1 MTFLEFQT
9 KFPTEQAIINYFINI
24 RYNGKVTCNHC
35 GSEKVYHRSNEPKV
49 YTCMGCHN
57 SFSIFK
63 GTIFEKSS
71 TDLTKWM
78 YAIQLFL
85 NGKKGISGCQLQ
97 RELGV
102 TYKTAWRMLQQ
113 IRKAMGNGEALDFAN
128 TTIEMDEA
136 YLGGKPRKEN
146 KHDDDD
152 DKKNNK
158 RGRGTKKPAVV
169 GVIDRE
175 NKKVHVEVAM
185 PDSTGKQLTG
195 KQLLNI
201 LRKVSKAESKN
212 TIITDQFHG
221 YDILDKSFVHM
232 RVDHNKIYVDGEIH
246 TNNIEG
252 FWANLKRGIYG
263 IYHHVSLEYLQN
275 YINEFCFRYNHRKE
289 EMVDMVLRQAII

>member
-1 MTFLEFQT
+1 MTFIELLNQ
-9 KFPTEQAIINYFINI
+9 FPTEESIIDYFLTI
-24 RYNGKVTCNHC
+24 RYPEGVKCNHC
-35 GSEKVYHRSNEPKV
+35 GASKVYQRGNNPKV
-49 YTCMGCHN
+49 FVCHGCGN
-57 SFSIFK
+57 SFSPFA

-71 TDLTKWM
+71 TDLRKWF
-78 YAIQLFL
+78 YAIHLFL

-113 IRKAMGNGEALDFAN
+113 IRKAMGNGEALEFKN
-128 TTIEMDEA
+128 TIIEMDEA

-146 KHDDDD
+146 KHDDED

-201 LRKVSKAESKN
+201 LRKVSKQESKN
-212 TIITDQFHG
+212 MIITDQFHG
-221 YDILDKSFVHM
+221 YDILDKSFVHL
-232 RVDHNKIYVDGEIH
+232 RVNHNKMYVDGIIH
-246 TNNIEG
+246 TNNMEG
-252 FWANLKRGIYG
+252 FWANLKRGLYG
-263 IYHHVSLEYLQN
+263 IYHHVSLKYLQN
-275 YINEFCFRYNHRKE
+275 YVNEFCF
-289 EMVDMVLRQAII
+289 